1 MNHKPSLPA
10 HPIGSRK
17 RVLLVVTN
25 RDDAARRCDVLR
37 ERGYDVDSVS
47 GANDAVT
54 FSRMHSYDLIVLPVD
69 VDSIG
74 VEKLSR
80 RLHRLSPNSR
90 IACLA
95 DGKKPIPSMPA
106 CSMLWKGEPLEYF
119 LARIDALATSA

>member
-1 MNHKPSLPA
+1 MVP
-10 HPIGSRK
+10 
-17 RVLLVVTN
+17 N

-37 ERGYDVDSVS
+37 QRGYEVDSVS
-47 GANDAVT
+47 EANDAVT

-69 VDSIG
+69 VGSVG

-80 RLHRLSPNSR
+80 RLHRVSPNSR

-119 LARIDALATSA
+119 LARVDALATTA